1 MSNIRQPSPPT
12 ARVVEVVEF
21 LGDRTGDTF
30 TSTEIARHL
39 GTNRSTTLAILRT
52 LVATGWATVDRHG
65 RYGLGPG
72 LIAVGEAARSSSGLI
87 DVARAEMRSLAD
99 ELGLEAMGA
108 VPAGD
113 RLVVAVTVGGDG
125 VHRIMRV
132 GQSLPMA
139 PPFGMVVVAF
149 APDEE
154 VERWLDRAPTP
165 LRAGERKRYRSAVAA
180 VRARG
185 FSATLDI
192 DTRRR
197 LGETL
202 AELAEHP
209 ASSEARTRRD
219 ALVAA
224 LAHDRYVL
232 SDLPEQ
238 PALPISQISAPVFAS
253 DGRVVL
259 VLGVQG
265 FPHQF
270 APGQLAEIAGLIVA
284 TADRI
289 TSAHGGRRPA
299 NGPGRDA
306 RPGLPS

>member
-1 MSNIRQPSPPT
+1 MTNIRHPSPPT
-12 ARVVEVVEF
+12 GRVVEVVEF

-65 RYGLGPG
+65 RYGLGPA
-72 LIAVGEAARSSSGLI
+72 LIAVGEAARASLGLI
-87 DVARAEMRSLAD
+87 DVARAEMQPLAD
-99 ELGLEAMGA
+99 RLGLEAMGA

-125 VHRIMRV
+125 LHRIMRV
-132 GQSLPMA
+132 GHSLPMA

-149 APDEE
+149 APDDE

-165 LRAGERKRYRSAVAA
+165 LRANERKRYRQAVAA

-185 FSATLDI
+185 FSATLAI
-192 DTRRR
+192 ETRRR

-202 AELAEHP
+202 AELAENP
-209 ASSEARTRRD
+209 ASSEARQRRD

-224 LAHDRYVL
+224 LAHDHYVL
-232 SDLPEQ
+232 LDLPQQ
-238 PALPISQISAPVFAS
+238 PALPISQVSAPVFGP

-265 FPHQF
+265 FPHQV
-270 APGQLAEIAGLIVA
+270 APEQLAEIAGLIVG

-289 TSAHGGRRPA
+289 TSIRGGRRPT
-299 NGPGRDA
+299 PGM
-306 RPGLPS
+306 

>member
-1 MSNIRQPSPPT
+1 MANIRHASPPT
-12 ARVVEVVEF
+12 ARVVEVVE
-21 LGDRTGDTF
+21 LLAERPGDSS

-65 RYGLGPG
+65 RYGLGAG
-72 LIAVGEAARSSSGLI
+72 LIAVGEAARAGLGLI
-87 DVARAEMRSLAD
+87 DVARAEMEPLA
-99 ELGLEAMGA
+99 ERLGLEAMGA

-125 VHRIMRV
+125 LHGIMRV

-149 APDEE
+149 AADDE
-154 VERWLDRAPTP
+154 VEAWLDRAPTA
-165 LRAGERKRYRSAVAA
+165 LRTSERTRYRRAIAA

-192 DTRRR
+192 ETRRR

-209 ASSEARTRRD
+209 RSRDARARRD

-224 LAHDRYVL
+224 LAHDHYVL
-232 SDLPEQ
+232 LDLPRQ
-238 PALPISQISAPVFAS
+238 PALPISQISAPVFGV
-253 DGRVVL
+253 DGRVEL

-265 FPHQF
+265 FPHQI
-270 APGQLAEIAGLIVA
+270 APDQLAVIAGLIVG
-284 TADRI
+284 TAERI
-289 TSAHGGRRPA
+289 TRVRGGRKPTPVA
-299 NGPGRDA
+299 
-306 RPGLPS
+306 